1 VKTLAYTDEQRDRG
15 KVSEKAPPHKRNATS
30 VSTTSEGLANRTLNR
45 CSENGHKAQF
55 KTKNGRWI
63 VRHKM
68 NLAERGHVILSH
80 ALAISTPT
88 NLYSSYYLSRCEHIY
103 GTDKNIQQQT
113 SKLA

>member
-1 VKTLAYTDEQRDRG
+1 
-15 KVSEKAPPHKRNATS
+15 
-30 VSTTSEGLANRTLNR
+30 
-45 CSENGHKAQF
+45 
-55 KTKNGRWI
+55 
-63 VRHKM
+63 M